1 MPAYVLFETASQ
13 TFALPAADVRQVLRM
28 AAPARVPGAPAA
40 LRGLLNVHGS
50 LVPVLDLRARLGL
63 PPRPLDPE
71 SHLLLASTGGR
82 LVALEVD
89 RVVEVREVA
98 DGAAA
103 SEVAASLGSDLV
115 AGAVT
120 LPDGVVVIQALE
132 RLATVAEPAPGTAS
146 P

>member
-28 AAPARVPGAPAA
+28 AAPERVPGAPAT

-63 PPRPLDPE
+63 PSRPPDPD
-71 SHLLLASTGGR
+71 SHLLLALAGDR

-89 RVVEVREVA
+89 RVIEVREVA
-98 DGAAA
+98 GGAVAPDVA
-103 SEVAASLGSDLV
+103 SSLGSELV

-120 LPDGVVVIQALE
+120 LPDGVVVVQALE
-132 RLATVAEPAPGTAS
+132 RLAAVAEPAPGTAL